1 MTPPNHRLGMSL
13 QVCLLGFGEVGQAL
27 AADFIARGVS
37 GLVAWDVLFAVP
49 DSLPRRA
56 AQAQGVRVGANIEAA
71 IPGADLVISAVTAAQ
86 DVAAA
91 RSVAPH
97 LKRNAYFLD
106 VNSVSPGAKV
116 EASQLIEAAG
126 ARYVESAIMS
136 PIAPKRAASPMLFGG
151 PHAVQF
157 LPLARQLGF
166 AGASV
171 FSDRIG
177 SASAAKMCRSVVVKG
192 MEALLGESL
201 LAARR
206 YGVENAVLE
215 SLGSLLT
222 TDDWQAHARYMI
234 SRSLV
239 HGRRRAEEMREVAR
253 TVVEAGFEPRMSR
266 ACAVW
271 QDWAAAH
278 RAAAAHEDLDDML
291 DSMTDG
297 RSRGSI

>member
-1 MTPPNHRLGMSL
+1 MSL
-13 QVCLLGFGEVGQAL
+13 QICLLGFGEVGQAL
-27 AADFIARGVS
+27 ALDFVARGVS
-37 GLVAWDVLFAVP
+37 ALTSWDILFPVP
-49 DSLPRRA
+49 DSAPRRA
-56 AQAQGVRVGANIEAA
+56 AEAEGVHAGASIEDA
-71 IPGADLVISAVTAAQ
+71 IPGADLVVSAVTAAQ

-116 EASQLIEAAG
+116 EASQIVAAAG
-126 ARYVESAIMS
+126 GRYVEAAIMS
-136 PIAPKRAASPMLFGG
+136 PIAPKRAASPMLLGG
-151 PHAVQF
+151 PHAAEF

-206 YGVENAVLE
+206 YGVEDAVLE

-222 TDDWQAHARYMI
+222 TDNWRAQARYMI

-253 TVVEAGFEPRMSR
+253 TVGESGFEPRMSS

-291 DSMTDG
+291 DSMTG
-297 RSRGSI
+297 GGSRGTV

>member
-1 MTPPNHRLGMSL
+1 MSL

-27 AADFIARGVS
+27 AVDLGAQGTSSLA
-37 GLVAWDVLFAVP
+37 AWDILFPVP
-49 DSLPRRA
+49 DSAPRRA
-56 AQAQGVRVGANIEAA
+56 CSAKGVRAGMNIEDATA
-71 IPGADLVISAVTAAQ
+71 NADLVISAVTAAQ

-97 LKRNAYFLD
+97 LKRHSFFLD
-106 VNSVSPGAKV
+106 VNSVSPGVKV
-116 EASQLIEAAG
+116 EVCQILEAAG
-126 ARYVESAIMS
+126 ARYVEAAIMS
-136 PIAPKRAASPMLFGG
+136 PINPKRAASPMLFGG
-151 PHAVQF
+151 PHAAEF

-166 AGASV
+166 VGASV
-171 FSDRIG
+171 FSDRVG
-177 SASAAKMCRSVVVKG
+177 SAAAAKMCRSVIIKG

-206 YGVENAVLE
+206 YGVEDAVLQ
-215 SLGSLLT
+215 SLGSLLSA
-222 TDDWQAHARYMI
+222 DDWRAQARYMI

-253 TVVEAGFEPRMSR
+253 TVVEAGFEPRMSS

-278 RAAAAHEDLDDML
+278 RAAAAHEDLNDLL
-291 DSMTDG
+291 DSMTAG
-297 RSRGSI
+297 RSRGTV

>member
-1 MTPPNHRLGMSL
+1 MTPPNPRRGMSL
-13 QVCLLGFGEVGQAL
+13 QICLLGFGEVGQVL

-37 GLVAWDVLFAVP
+37 GLAAWDILFPVP
-49 DSLPRRA
+49 DSAPRRA
-56 AQAQGVRVGANIEAA
+56 SEATGVRAGTSIEDA
-71 IPGADLVISAVTAAQ
+71 IPGANLVISAVTASQ

-91 RSVAPH
+91 RSAARH
-97 LKRNAYFLD
+97 IERNAYFLD

-116 EASQLIEAAG
+116 EASQIVAAAG
-126 ARYVESAIMS
+126 GRYVEAAIMS
-136 PIAPKRAASPMLFGG
+136 AIAAKRAASPMLFGG
-151 PHAVQF
+151 PHAAEF

-222 TDDWQAHARYMI
+222 TENWRVQARYMI
-234 SRSLV
+234 SRSLI

-253 TVVEAGFEPRMSR
+253 TVGEAGFEPRMST

-278 RAAAAHEDLDDML
+278 RAAAAHENLDDML